1 MPQVALLVE
10 TALGSGREILKGISQ
25 FVHEKNNWEI
35 FHYTGSLGAM
45 MPDALSNWEGN
56 GIIARINSREELN
69 VIRSKGVPV
78 VDVLGNDPESE
89 FPKVLCH
96 NEAITRM
103 VLDHF
108 TMRGFSNYAYFG
120 VEGEFWAYEREEA
133 FNRLGE
139 SMRGNFSVLDIS
151 HAYRR
156 NSSWKTYLAHVTDW
170 LDSLEKPV
178 GIYICSDQFGP
189 DIIAACAE
197 LDLKIPED
205 VALIGVDNDVAFCE
219 VMRPSLSSVKPNH
232 VQVGY
237 TAASLL
243 QQMMEGGEEGIP
255 PITRIAPYAIEE
267 RQSTDVFAL
276 QEEGLKKALIAIR
289 QRACSGI
296 TVDEVAEYAGY
307 SRSVLQR
314 KFRSALGR
322 TVYDFVINTR
332 INRAKE
338 LLIMTNI
345 QIAEIAVQAGFN
357 HQEYLGLVF
366 KKATGFTPAQYRKR
380 FSRV

>member
-10 TALGSGREILKGISQ
+10 TALASGREILKGISQ
-25 FVHEKNNWEI
+25 YVHEKNNWEI

-45 MPDALSNWEGN
+45 MPDALSNWEGD

-69 VIRSKGVPV
+69 VIRSKGIPV

-89 FPKVLCH
+89 FPKVTCD

-120 VEGEFWAYEREEA
+120 VAGEFWAFEREQA
-133 FNRLGE
+133 FNRLSQ

-151 HAYRR
+151 HDYKK
-156 NSSWKTYLAHVTDW
+156 NSSWKTYLNYVTEW

-178 GIYICSDQFGP
+178 GVYICSDQFGP

-197 LDLKIPED
+197 LNLKIPED
-205 VALIGVDNDVAFCE
+205 VALIGVDNDAAFCE
-219 VMRPSLSSVKPNH
+219 VMRPSLSSIKANH

-237 TAASLL
+237 TAAGLL
-243 QQMMEGGEEGIP
+243 QRMMEGRAEEVP

-267 RQSTDVFAL
+267 RQSSDVFAIR
-276 QEEGLKKALIAIR
+276 EEGLKKALLIIKK
-289 QRACSGI
+289 RACTGI

-314 KFRSALGR
+314 RFRATLGR
-322 TVYDFVINTR
+322 TVYDFVINTK

-338 LLIMTNI
+338 LLIMTNLP
-345 QIAEIAVQAGFN
+345 IAEIAVQAGFN

-366 KKATGFTPAQYRKR
+366 KKATAFTPAQYRKR